1 MIIKVDLDVM
11 SSKNVSPLDMIV
23 YGFLNQQLQEGNYIT
38 LHPDYV
44 LGSLVMKKDTFYR
57 ICKRLAEKALLY
69 VDYEK
74 GKYVVS
80 TYPRSTNNQKVYLMF
95 DRNTG
100 LYKIGKSNN
109 AVKRETTLA
118 AQLPLIELVCVID
131 SVNVTERSLHLF

>member
-1 MIIKVDLDVM
+1 M